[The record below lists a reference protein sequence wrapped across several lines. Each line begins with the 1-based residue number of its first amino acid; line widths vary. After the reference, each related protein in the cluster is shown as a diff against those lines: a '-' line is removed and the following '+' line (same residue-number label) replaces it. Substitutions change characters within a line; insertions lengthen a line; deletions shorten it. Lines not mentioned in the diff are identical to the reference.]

1 MTRQDEALLKKLLA
15 MFEVEAEEHLGAI
28 ATGLL
33 ALEQS
38 PEPERRQELVETTF
52 REVHTLKGAARAVNL
67 GAVVDLC
74 HALENIFAILK
85 RDQTTPSSELLDL
98 LHRGFAQIKELLP
111 GGAQEGSRT
120 AAAVLIAALDAAANG
135 IEQPGTD
142 IPPIM
147 PPPIAAPH
155 QEPAP
160 GPARPGSLRQTVRI
174 STAKLDVLLHQAE
187 ELVEAKLAAARQAA
201 ELSALAIE
209 LAHRGRIRDRARRAC
224 GSGELGG
231 SGELAELVAVDNETH
246 RWVNDRLVGLASA
259 ARDDQR
265 SLAKMIDNLLEGAKQ
280 VLMVPFST
288 LLESMPPLVRD
299 LSRDQG
305 KEVELVIRG
314 EELEIDRR
322 IQEEMKDALLHL
334 IRNAIDHG
342 IEMPADRIQRG
353 KPARGTISIVISQ
366 HESGKAE
373 IAISDDGGSIDPAGL
388 RLTAL
393 RSSLITPEQE
403 AAMSD
408 ADALSLVFRSGFS
421 TSPLPTDLS
430 GRGLGLAIVQEKV
443 ERLGGTVAVECRPG
457 SGTTFRLVLPVTLA
471 SFRGVLVEVAGAAF
485 ILPTRHVERV
495 ARVPI
500 AEIGMVK
507 NRETIR
513 HGDRTLGLVWLR
525 DILGLSGPADDAAD
539 HRSIVML
546 TWAGQSIAFVV
557 DRISDERE
565 VLMKGLGRQLHHVR
579 HIAGAT
585 VLATGTV
592 ALILNVRDLM
602 EGAAMAPPQA
612 RPVAA
617 PTRRKSILIAED
629 SITARTLFKHVLEAA
644 GYRVKT
650 SVDGLDA
657 WNSLTA
663 EPFDLLVSDI
673 EMPGMGGFDLT
684 AKIRDDR
691 TLSAL
696 PVILIT
702 SLGSPADRERGVD
715 VGANAYIVKDSFD
728 QSNLLRI
735 VSHLI

>member
-1 MTRQDEALLKKLLA
+1 MTRQDELLKKLLA

-33 ALEQS
+33 ALEQG
-38 PEPERRQELVETTF
+38 PEPERRQELVEATF

-74 HALENIFAILK
+74 HALENLFVVLK
-85 RDQTTPSSELLDL
+85 RGLTAPSPELLDL
-98 LHRGFAQIKELLP
+98 LHRGFARIRDLLP
-111 GGAQEGSRT
+111 GGAQAGSRE
-120 AAAVLIAALDAAANG
+120 AAAALIESLGAAASA
-135 IEQPGTD
+135 IQPATATD
-142 IPPIM
+142 VSSVRPPAST
-147 PPPIAAPH
+147 PRA
-155 QEPAP
+155 EPAPRP
-160 GPARPGSLRQTVRI
+160 GPARPGPLRQTVRI

-187 ELVEAKLAAARQAA
+187 ELVAAKLAAARQAA
-201 ELSALAIE
+201 ELSALAVE
-209 LAHRGRIRDRARRAC
+209 LAHRGRIRDRARRLADPD
-224 GSGELGG
+224 
-231 SGELAELVAVDNETH
+231 ELAELVAVDNETH
-246 RWVNDRLVGLASA
+246 RWMNDRLAGLAGA
-259 ARDDQR
+259 ARDDFR
-265 SLAKMIDNLLEGAKQ
+265 SLGKMIDNLLEGAKQ

-288 LLESMPPLVRD
+288 ILEPLPSLVRD

-305 KEVELVIRG
+305 KEVELVMRG

-342 IEMPADRIQRG
+342 IEPPAERTRQD
-353 KPARGTISIVISQ
+353 KPARGTISIIISQ

-373 IAISDDGGSIDPAGL
+373 IAISDDGGGIDPAGL
-388 RLTAL
+388 RLTARRL
-393 RSSLITPEQE
+393 GLISPEQD
-403 AAMSD
+403 AATSD
-408 ADALSLVFRSGFS
+408 TDALSLVFRSGFS

-443 ERLGGTVAVECRPG
+443 ERLGGTVVVECRPG
-457 SGTTFRLVLPVTLA
+457 TGTTFRLVLPVTLA
-471 SFRGVLVEVAGAAF
+471 SFRGVLIEVAGAAF
-485 ILPTRHVERV
+485 VLPTTQVERV
-495 ARVPI
+495 ARISVE
-500 AEIGMVK
+500 EIFTVE

-513 HGDRTLGLVWLR
+513 LGGRTLGLVWLG
-525 DILGLSGPADDAAD
+525 DVLGLSGQAEGAAD
-539 HRSIVML
+539 YRNIVVL
-546 TWAGQSIAFVV
+546 SWAGQSIAFVV
-557 DRISDERE
+557 DRIRDERE
-565 VLMKGLGRQLHHVR
+565 VLMKGLGRQFRRVR

-602 EGAAMAPPQA
+602 QGAAMAPAQA
-612 RPVAA
+612 RSVVAS
-617 PTRRKSILIAED
+617 PRRKSILIAED

-657 WNSLTA
+657 WTNLTA

-684 AKIRDDR
+684 ARIRGDR
-691 TLSAL
+691 ALSGL

-728 QSNLLRI
+728 QSNLLKI
-735 VSHLI
+735 VGHLI

>member
-15 MFEVEAEEHLGAI
+15 MFEIEAEEHLSAI

-33 ALEQS
+33 ALEQG

-74 HALENIFAILK
+74 HALENMFAVLK
-85 RDQTTPSSELLDL
+85 RDQTTPSVELLDL
-98 LHRGFAQIKELLP
+98 LHRGFSQIKELLP

-120 AAAVLIAALDAAANG
+120 AAAVLIGALNAAANG
-135 IEQPGTD
+135 IEPVGTF
-142 IPPIM
+142 IPSM
-147 PPPIAAPH
+147 TPPAVAPR

-160 GPARPGSLRQTVRI
+160 GPARSGPIRQTVRI
-174 STAKLDVLLHQAE
+174 STAKLDGLLHQAE
-187 ELVEAKLAAARQAA
+187 ELVAAKQAAARQAA
-201 ELSALAIE
+201 ELSALVIE
-209 LAHRGRIRDRARRAC
+209 LAHRGRIRDRARRAA
-224 GSGELGG
+224 SPA
-231 SGELAELVAVDNETH
+231 ELATLVAADGEAH
-246 RWVNDRLVGLASA
+246 RWLGDRLAGLAGA

-265 SLAKMIDNLLEGAKQ
+265 SLGKMVDNLLEGAKQ
-280 VLMVPFST
+280 VLMVPFAT
-288 LLESMPPLVRD
+288 LLESLPPLVRD
-299 LSRDQG
+299 LSRNQG
-305 KEVELVIRG
+305 KEAELVIRG

-342 IEMPADRIQRG
+342 LEPPADRIRRG
-353 KPARGTISIVISQ
+353 KPARGTISIAISQ

-373 IAISDDGGSIDPAGL
+373 IVIGDDGRGIDAADL
-388 RLTAL
+388 RLTA
-393 RSSLITPEQE
+393 RQSGLISPEQD

-408 ADALSLVFRSGFS
+408 ADALSLVFRSGLS
-421 TSPLPTDLS
+421 TSPQPTDLS

-443 ERLGGTVAVECRPG
+443 ERLGGSVSVDCRPG
-457 SGTTFRLVLPVTLA
+457 GGTTFRLVLPVTLA
-471 SFRGVLVEVAGAAF
+471 SFRGVLVDVAGAAL

-495 ARVPI
+495 ARIPVR
-500 AEIGMVK
+500 EIGMVE

-513 HGDRTLGLVWLR
+513 HGGRTLGLVWLG
-525 DILGLSGPADDAAD
+525 DILGLSGPADGAAD
-539 HRSIVML
+539 HRNIVVL
-546 TWAGQSIAFVV
+546 SWAGQSIAFVV

-565 VLMKGLGRQLHHVR
+565 VLMKSLGRQLRRVR
-579 HIAGAT
+579 HVAGAT

-592 ALILNVRDLM
+592 ALILNIRDLM
-602 EGAAMAPPQA
+602 EGAAAAPAQL

-657 WNSLTA
+657 WNNLTA

-684 AKIRDDR
+684 AKIRGDR

>member
-1 MTRQDEALLKKLLA
+1 MTRQDEELLKKLLA

-33 ALEQS
+33 ALEQG
-38 PEPERRQELVETTF
+38 PTPERRQELVETTF

-74 HALENIFAILK
+74 HALENVFAILK
-85 RDQTTPSSELLDL
+85 REQATPSASLLDL
-98 LHRGFAQIKELLP
+98 LHRGFAQIKDLLP
-111 GGAQEGSRT
+111 GGAQEGSRE
-120 AAAVLIAALDAAANG
+120 AAATLIGSLGAAASG
-135 IEQPGTD
+135 IEPAVAE
-142 IPPIM
+142 IPSAV
-147 PPPIAAPH
+147 PPAAVAPH
-155 QEPAP
+155 QGPASPP
-160 GPARPGSLRQTVRI
+160 GPARPGPPRQTVRI

-187 ELVEAKLAAARQAA
+187 ELVAAKLAAARQAA
-201 ELSALAIE
+201 DLSALAVE
-209 LAHRGRIRDRARRAC
+209 LSHRGRIRDRARRLADPT
-224 GSGELGG
+224 
-231 SGELAELVAVDNETH
+231 ELAELVAADGETH
-246 RWVNDRLVGLASA
+246 RWMNDRVTGLAGA

-265 SLAKMIDNLLEGAKQ
+265 SLGKMIDNLLEGTKQ

-288 LLESMPPLVRD
+288 VLEPLPSLVRD

-305 KEVELVIRG
+305 KEAELFIHG
-314 EELEIDRR
+314 GELEIDRR

-342 IEMPADRIQRG
+342 IEPPAERARQG
-353 KPARGTISIVISQ
+353 KSPRGTISIAISQ
-366 HESGKAE
+366 HGSGKAE
-373 IAISDDGGSIDPAGL
+373 IVISDDGGGMDPAKLRRTAQQLGL
-388 RLTAL
+388 VSA
-393 RSSLITPEQE
+393 EQD

-408 ADALSLVFRSGFS
+408 ADALSLVFRSGLS

-443 ERLGGTVAVECRPG
+443 ERLGGAVAVEGRPG
-457 SGTTFRLVLPVTLA
+457 AGTTFRLVLPVTLA

-485 ILPTRHVERV
+485 VLPTTHVERV
-495 ARVPI
+495 ARISVE
-500 AEIGMVK
+500 EIGTVE

-513 HGDRTLGLVWLR
+513 LGGRTLGLVWLH
-525 DILGLSGPADDAAD
+525 DILGLPSPADGAAD
-539 HRSIVML
+539 HRNIVVL

-557 DRISDERE
+557 DRVRDERE
-565 VLMKGLGRQLHHVR
+565 VLMKALGRQLRSVR

-585 VLATGTV
+585 VLATGSV

-602 EGAAMAPPQA
+602 EGAVRAPAQV

-617 PTRRKSILIAED
+617 APRRKSILIAED

-657 WNSLTA
+657 WNNLTA
-663 EPFDLLVSDI
+663 EPFDLVVSDI

-684 AKIRDDR
+684 AKIRGDR
-691 TLSAL
+691 TLSGL

-735 VSHLI
+735 VGHLI

>member
-1 MTRQDEALLKKLLA
+1 MIRQDELLKKLLA
-15 MFEVEAEEHLGAI
+15 MFEVEAEEHLSAI

-33 ALEQS
+33 ALEQG
-38 PEPERRQELVETTF
+38 PEPERRQELVEATF

-74 HALENIFAILK
+74 HALENLFVVLK
-85 RDQTTPSSELLDL
+85 RGQAVPSPDLLDL
-98 LHRGFAQIKELLP
+98 LHRGFARIRDLLP
-111 GGAQEGSRT
+111 GGAQAGSRE
-120 AAAVLIAALDAAANG
+120 AAAALIESLGAAASA
-135 IEQPGTD
+135 I
-142 IPPIM
+142 
-147 PPPIAAPH
+147 
-155 QEPAP
+155 EPATVTDVPSALPPTPRP
-160 GPARPGSLRQTVRI
+160 GPARPDPVRQTVRI

-187 ELVEAKLAAARQAA
+187 ELVAAKLAAARQAA
-201 ELSALAIE
+201 ELSALAVE
-209 LAHRGRIRDRARRAC
+209 LAHRERIRDRARRLADPA
-224 GSGELGG
+224 
-231 SGELAELVAVDNETH
+231 ELAELVAVDNETH
-246 RWVNDRLVGLASA
+246 RWTNDRLAGLAGA
-259 ARDDQR
+259 ARDDFR
-265 SLAKMIDNLLEGAKQ
+265 SLGKMIDNLLEGAKQ

-288 LLESMPPLVRD
+288 ILEPLPSLVRD

-305 KEVELVIRG
+305 KEVELVVRG

-342 IEMPADRIQRG
+342 IEPSAERTRQR

-373 IAISDDGGSIDPAGL
+373 IAISDDGGGIDAAGL
-388 RLTAL
+388 RLTARRL
-393 RSSLITPEQE
+393 GLISPEQD

-457 SGTTFRLVLPVTLA
+457 IGTTFRLVLPVTLA
-471 SFRGVLVEVAGAAF
+471 SFRGVLIEVAGAAF
-485 ILPTRHVERV
+485 VLPTTQVERV
-495 ARVPI
+495 ARI
-500 AEIGMVK
+500 SEAEIFMVE

-513 HGDRTLGLVWLR
+513 LGGRTLGLVWLS
-525 DILGLSGPADDAAD
+525 DILGLSGPADGAAD
-539 HRSIVML
+539 HRNIVVL
-546 TWAGQSIAFVV
+546 SWAGQSIAFVV
-557 DRISDERE
+557 DRIRDERE
-565 VLMKGLGRQLHHVR
+565 VLMKGLGRQLRRVR

-585 VLATGTV
+585 VLATGAV

-602 EGAAMAPPQA
+602 QGAAVAPLQA

-617 PTRRKSILIAED
+617 APRRKSILIAED

-657 WNSLTA
+657 WTNLTA

-684 AKIRDDR
+684 ARIRGDR
-691 TLSAL
+691 ALSGL

-728 QSNLLRI
+728 QSNLLKI
-735 VSHLI
+735 VGHLI

>member
-15 MFEVEAEEHLGAI
+15 MFEVEAEEHLSAI

-33 ALEQS
+33 ALEAG

-67 GAVVDLC
+67 GAVVELC
-74 HALENIFAILK
+74 HALENLFAILK
-85 RDQTTPSSELLDL
+85 RDRAMPSAELLDL

-111 GGAQEGSRT
+111 GGAQEGSR
-120 AAAVLIAALDAAANG
+120 AAAAALIGALDAAANG
-135 IEQPGTD
+135 IERAAAD
-142 IPPIM
+142 IPPV
-147 PPPIAAPH
+147 PPPAAAAPR

-160 GPARPGSLRQTVRI
+160 GPARPGPLRQTVRI

-187 ELVEAKLAAARQAA
+187 ELVAAKLAAARQAA
-201 ELSALAIE
+201 ELGALAVE
-209 LAHRGRIRDRARRAC
+209 LTHRGRIRDRSRRLA
-224 GSGELGG
+224 GPV
-231 SGELAELVAVDNETH
+231 ELAELVAVDSETH
-246 RWVNDRLVGLASA
+246 RWMNDRLAGLAGA

-265 SLAKMIDNLLEGAKQ
+265 SLAKMVDNLLEGAKQ

-305 KEVELVIRG
+305 KEAELVIRG

-342 IEMPADRIQRG
+342 LEPPADRIRQG

-366 HESGKAE
+366 YESGKAE
-373 IAISDDGGSIDPAGL
+373 IAISDDGRGIDAAGL
-388 RLTAL
+388 RLTA
-393 RSSLITPEQE
+393 RQSGLISPEQDM
-403 AAMSD
+403 AMND
-408 ADALSLVFRSGFS
+408 ADALSLVFRSGLS

-443 ERLGGTVAVECRPG
+443 ERLGGTVSVECRPG
-457 SGTTFRLVLPVTLA
+457 RGTTFRLVLPVTLA

-495 ARVPI
+495 ARIPVG
-500 AEIGMVK
+500 EIGTVEG
-507 NRETIR
+507 RETVR
-513 HGDRTLGLVWLR
+513 HGGRTLGLVWLS
-525 DILGLSGPADDAAD
+525 DILGLSGPAVGAAD
-539 HRSIVML
+539 HRNIVVL

-565 VLMKGLGRQLHHVR
+565 VLMKGLGRQLRRVR
-579 HIAGAT
+579 HVAGAT

-592 ALILNVRDLM
+592 ALILNIRDLM
-602 EGAAMAPPQA
+602 EGAAAAPAQA
-612 RPVAA
+612 RPIAA
-617 PTRRKSILIAED
+617 PTRRKTILIAED

-684 AKIRDDR
+684 AKIRGDR
-691 TLSAL
+691 ALSAL

-735 VSHLI
+735 VGHLI

>member
-1 MTRQDEALLKKLLA
+1 MTRQDEELLKKLLA

-33 ALEQS
+33 ALEQG
-38 PEPERRQELVETTF
+38 PAPERRQELVETTF

-74 HALENIFAILK
+74 HALENVFAILK
-85 RDQTTPSSELLDL
+85 RGQLAPSAALLDL
-98 LHRGFAQIKELLP
+98 LHRGFAQIKDLLP
-111 GGAQEGSRT
+111 GGAQEGSREAAAALIGSLGT
-120 AAAVLIAALDAAANG
+120 AASG
-135 IEQPGTD
+135 IEFAATE
-142 IPPIM
+142 IPSAL
-147 PPPIAAPH
+147 PPAKAAPF

-160 GPARPGSLRQTVRI
+160 TPGPTRSGAPRQTVRI

-187 ELVEAKLAAARQAA
+187 ELVAAKLAAARQAA
-201 ELSALAIE
+201 DLGALTVE
-209 LAHRGRIRDRARRAC
+209 FTHRDRIRDRARRLADPA
-224 GSGELGG
+224 
-231 SGELAELVAVDNETH
+231 ELAELVATDSETH
-246 RWVNDRLVGLASA
+246 RWLNDRLAQLAGA
-259 ARDDQR
+259 ARDDLR
-265 SLAKMIDNLLEGAKQ
+265 SLGKMIDNLLEGTKQ

-288 LLESMPPLVRD
+288 VLEPLPSLVRD

-305 KEVELVIRG
+305 KEAELVVQG
-314 EELEIDRR
+314 AELEIDRR
-322 IQEEMKDALLHL
+322 IQEELKDALLHL

-342 IEMPADRIQRG
+342 IEPPAERARRG
-353 KPARGTISIVISQ
+353 KSGRGTIAIAISQ
-366 HESGKAE
+366 HGSGKAE
-373 IAISDDGGSIDPAGL
+373 IAIGDDGAGIDPASLRRTAQQLGL
-388 RLTAL
+388 VSA
-393 RSSLITPEQE
+393 EQN

-408 ADALSLVFRSGFS
+408 ADALSLVFRSGLS

-457 SGTTFRLVLPVTLA
+457 AGTIFRLVLPVTLA

-485 ILPTRHVERV
+485 VLPTTHVERV
-495 ARVPI
+495 ARISVE
-500 AEIGMVK
+500 EIGTVE
-507 NRETIR
+507 NRETVR
-513 HGDRTLGLVWLR
+513 FGGRTLGLVWLQ
-525 DILGLSGPADDAAD
+525 DILGLSGPPNGAAD
-539 HRSIVML
+539 HRNIVVL
-546 TWAGQSIAFVV
+546 NSAGHSIAFVV
-557 DRISDERE
+557 DRVRDERE
-565 VLMKGLGRQLHHVR
+565 VLMKGLGRQLRSVR

-585 VLATGTV
+585 VLATGSM

-602 EGAAMAPPQA
+602 EGAARAPAQARAVVAPP
-612 RPVAA
+612 
-617 PTRRKSILIAED
+617 RRKSILIAED

-657 WNSLTA
+657 WSNLTA
-663 EPFDLLVSDI
+663 EPFDLVVSDI

-684 AKIRDDR
+684 AKIRGDR
-691 TLSAL
+691 ALSGL

-735 VSHLI
+735 VGHLI

>member
-1 MTRQDEALLKKLLA
+1 MTRQDELLKKLLA

-33 ALEQS
+33 ALEQG

-74 HALENIFAILK
+74 HALENVFAVLK
-85 RDQTTPSSELLDL
+85 RGLTAPSSELLDL
-98 LHRGFAQIKELLP
+98 LYQGFARIRDLLP
-111 GGAQEGSRT
+111 GGAQAGSRE
-120 AAAVLIAALDAAANG
+120 AAAALIESLGKAARA
-135 IEQPGTD
+135 I
-142 IPPIM
+142 
-147 PPPIAAPH
+147 
-155 QEPAP
+155 EPARVTNGSSTLPPMSTPRAEPTPRP
-160 GPARPGSLRQTVRI
+160 GPARPGPLRQTVRI

-187 ELVEAKLAAARQAA
+187 ELVAAKLAAARQAA
-201 ELSALAIE
+201 DLSALAAE
-209 LAHRGRIRDRARRAC
+209 LAHRGRIRDRARRLVDPA
-224 GSGELGG
+224 
-231 SGELAELVAVDNETH
+231 ELAEFVAVDNETH
-246 RWVNDRLVGLASA
+246 RWMNDRLAGLAGA
-259 ARDDQR
+259 ARDDFR
-265 SLAKMIDNLLEGAKQ
+265 SLGKMIDNLLEGAKQ

-288 LLESMPPLVRD
+288 ILEPLPSLVRD

-305 KEVELVIRG
+305 KEVELAIRG

-322 IQEEMKDALLHL
+322 IQEELKDALLHL

-342 IEMPADRIQRG
+342 IEPSAERTRQG

-373 IAISDDGGSIDPAGL
+373 IAISDDGGGIDAAGL
-388 RLTAL
+388 RLTARRL
-393 RSSLITPEQE
+393 GLISPEQD

-443 ERLGGTVAVECRPG
+443 EGLGGAVTVECRPG
-457 SGTTFRLVLPVTLA
+457 IGTTFRLVLPVTLA
-471 SFRGVLVEVAGAAF
+471 SFRGVLIEVAGAAF
-485 ILPTRHVERV
+485 VLPTTQVERV
-495 ARVPI
+495 ARISVE
-500 AEIGMVK
+500 EIFMVE

-513 HGDRTLGLVWLR
+513 LGGRTLGLVWLG
-525 DILGLSGPADDAAD
+525 DVLGLSSPADGAAD
-539 HRSIVML
+539 HRNIVVL
-546 TWAGQSIAFVV
+546 SWAGQSIAFVV
-557 DRISDERE
+557 DRIRDERE
-565 VLMKGLGRQLHHVR
+565 VLMKGLGRQLRRVR

-592 ALILNVRDLM
+592 ALILNVRDLVQ
-602 EGAAMAPPQA
+602 GAAVAPLQA

-617 PTRRKSILIAED
+617 APRRKSILIAED

-657 WNSLTA
+657 WTNLTA

-684 AKIRDDR
+684 AKVRGDR
-691 TLSAL
+691 SLSGL

-728 QSNLLRI
+728 QSNLLKI
-735 VSHLI
+735 VGHLI

>member
-1 MTRQDEALLKKLLA
+1 
-15 MFEVEAEEHLGAI
+15 
-28 ATGLL
+28 
-33 ALEQS
+33 
-38 PEPERRQELVETTF
+38 
-52 REVHTLKGAARAVNL
+52 
-67 GAVVDLC
+67 
-74 HALENIFAILK
+74 
-85 RDQTTPSSELLDL
+85 
-98 LHRGFAQIKELLP
+98 
-111 GGAQEGSRT
+111 
-120 AAAVLIAALDAAANG
+120 
-135 IEQPGTD
+135 
-142 IPPIM
+142 
-147 PPPIAAPH
+147 
-155 QEPAP
+155 
-160 GPARPGSLRQTVRI
+160 VRI

-187 ELVEAKLAAARQAA
+187 ELVAAKLAAARQAA
-201 ELSALAIE
+201 ELSALVVE
-209 LAHRGRIRDRARRAC
+209 LAHRGRIRDGARRTA
-224 GSGELGG
+224 GPT
-231 SGELAELVAVDNETH
+231 ELATLVAVDNDTH
-246 RWVNDRLVGLASA
+246 RWLNDRLAGLAGA

-265 SLAKMIDNLLEGAKQ
+265 SLGKMIDNLLEGAKQ

-305 KEVELVIRG
+305 KEAELVIRG

-342 IEMPADRIQRG
+342 LEPPADRIRQG

-373 IAISDDGGSIDPAGL
+373 IAISDDGRGIDAAGL
-388 RLTAL
+388 RLTAHQL
-393 RSSLITPEQE
+393 GLMSPGQD
-403 AAMSD
+403 AAMND
-408 ADALSLVFRSGFS
+408 AEALSLVFRSGFS
-421 TSPLPTDLS
+421 TSPLPTDVS

-457 SGTTFRLVLPVTLA
+457 GGTTFRLVLPVTLA
-471 SFRGVLVEVAGAAF
+471 SFRGVLVEVAGGAF

-495 ARVPI
+495 ARVPVG
-500 AEIGMVK
+500 EIGTVE

-513 HGDRTLGLVWLR
+513 YGDRTLGLVWLR
-525 DILGLSGPADDAAD
+525 DILGLSGPVDDAAD
-539 HRSIVML
+539 YRNVVVL

-565 VLMKGLGRQLHHVR
+565 VLMKGLGRQLRRVPHV
-579 HIAGAT
+579 AGAT
-585 VLATGTV
+585 VLATGMV

-602 EGAAMAPPQA
+602 EGAAMAPAQA
-612 RPVAA
+612 RPVSA
-617 PTRRKSILIAED
+617 PPRRKSILIAED

-657 WNSLTA
+657 WNNLTA

-684 AKIRDDR
+684 ARIRGDR
-691 TLSAL
+691 ALSAL

-715 VGANAYIVKDSFD
+715 VGANAYIVKDRFD

-735 VSHLI
+735 VGHLV